1 MIGLDI
7 RSDARQVRSVLA
19 GYQRGADIVLQRTL
33 NRVMNPSVKTAASRE
48 ISREL
53 GIPRA
58 AATRSLNLR
67 RANIKSLSTDL
78 GAALQRIPLIKFQ
91 ARQTRAGVT
100 YKIGKTPRRLL
111 PRAFINVGPKVGRTV
126 LKRARRDHVMNSSY
140 SQLIDKGTSDQLVGR
155 DPSFIKYGPSP
166 AAIFVKEAVQKAL
179 DVVARDRWR
188 NELSAQIK
196 FFLSQQR
203 V

>member
-67 RANIKSLSTDL
+67 RAVIKSLSTDL
-78 GAALQRIPLIKFQ
+78 GADMRRIPLINFK
-91 ARQTRAGVT
+91 AKQTRKGVT
-100 YKIGKTPRRLL
+100 YKIGKNPRALL
-111 PRAFINVGPKVGRTV
+111 PSGFINPVLQPARGRSFGVFNMAV
-126 LKRARRDHVMNSSY
+126 LKRALD
-140 SQLIDKGTSDQLVGR
+140 DDGEGLVPR
-155 DPSFIKYGPSP
+155 NPVFIKYGPSP
-166 AAIFVKEAVQKAL
+166 AAVFVRDTVLKL
-179 DVVARDRWR
+179 LSTTARDRWTR
-188 NELSAQIK
+188 EIAAQIK
-196 FFLSQQR
+196 YFLSQQPG
-203 V
+203 